1 MTYYKKNGKVYTMNK
16 TSNIIIT
23 KKTNGI
29 SRIKIN
35 KPNTYNALS
44 QKNIEAVQNELSDL
58 IVDADSGGG
67 MIQVKANG
75 KQEILEIN
83 IDPEALVEE
92 KEMLEDLIISAVNKA
107 LSKAQEES
115 QEKMNAAAGGMVS
128 GIKIPGM

>member
-1 MTYYKKNGKVYTMNK
+1 MFKGNMSKLLKQAQEV
-16 TSNIIIT
+16 
-23 KKTNGI
+23 
-29 SRIKIN
+29 
-35 KPNTYNALS
+35 

-58 IVDADSGGG
+58 IVDADYGGG

-107 LSKAQEES
+107 LSRAQEAS
-115 QEKMNAAAGGMVS
+115 QEIMNAAAGGMVS